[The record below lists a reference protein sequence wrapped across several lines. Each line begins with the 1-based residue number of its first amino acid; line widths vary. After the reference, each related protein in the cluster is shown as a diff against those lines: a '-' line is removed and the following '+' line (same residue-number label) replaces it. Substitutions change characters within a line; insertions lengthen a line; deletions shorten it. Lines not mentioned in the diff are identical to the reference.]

1 MPIQN
6 YGVLKAHPQQGVQA
20 TAGSPHYQIWVV
32 DENGTN
38 FRVAVN
44 VESQN
49 QPVDLQYYIDAD
61 FQNAITGQLSM
72 LPSTFTALTSQSGGL
87 ALDYVRGGL
96 FPLDQ
101 VGQLFAIA
109 AESKLS
115 QLVDAQIQQAIT
127 DPNAFICAFGTRWPE
142 TNTPDQPFGFVPDNG
157 VHNIHMNQGDADS
170 RFASENGAWQ
180 DGALLIFLPTTQKWT
195 AIFLKFQ
202 SQSWQTDA
210 SGQPEN

>member
-1 MPIQN
+1 MPIQD
-6 YGVLKAHPQQGVQA
+6 YGVLKARPLQGRQA

-32 DENGTN
+32 DENETN
-38 FRVAVN
+38 FRIAVN
-44 VESQN
+44 VESQD
-49 QPVDLQYYIDAD
+49 QPVDLQYYIAQN
-61 FQNAITGQLSM
+61 FQNPITSQLST
-72 LPSTFTALTSQSGGL
+72 LPSAYTALDSQSGGL

-101 VGQLFAIA
+101 VDQLFAIA
-109 AESKLS
+109 AENPLS
-115 QLVDAQIQQAIT
+115 QLLDKQVQQAIA
-127 DPNAFICAFGTRWPE
+127 DSDAFLCAFGTRWPE

-157 VHNIHMNQGDADS
+157 IHNIHMNQGDTDAS
-170 RFASENGAWQ
+170 FASENGPWQ
-180 DGALLIFLPTTQKWT
+180 DGALLIYLPSTQQWT

>member
-6 YGVLKAHPQQGVQA
+6 YGVLKARPQQGVQA
-20 TAGSPHYQIWVV
+20 TASSPHYQILVV
-32 DENGTN
+32 DENETK

-44 VESQN
+44 VESNN

-61 FQNAITGQLSM
+61 FQNAIISQLGT
-72 LPSTFTALTSQSGGL
+72 LASTFTALDSQPGGL

-101 VGQLFAIA
+101 VDQLFAIA
-109 AESKLS
+109 AEKPLS
-115 QLVDAQIQQAIT
+115 QLLDAQIQQAIAEP
-127 DPNAFICAFGTRWPE
+127 DAFLCAFGTRWPE
-142 TNTPDQPFGFVPDNG
+142 SNTPDQPFGFVPDNG
-157 VHNIHMNQGDADS
+157 IHNIHMNQGDTDS
-170 RFASENGAWQ
+170 SFASENGPWQ
-180 DGALLIFLPTTQKWT
+180 DGALLIFLPSTQKWT

-210 SGQPEN
+210 NGQPE